1 MIGTIDQVD
10 AFDTPLGWIAVV
22 GRDDLVRMLTF
33 GYASEQEALRA
44 VDHRWP
50 GELRLRRWNEELA
63 ERLRAYAEGEVDDFL
78 DLQLD
83 LAHLSPFGRRVVL
96 RCRHVGWGRT
106 ITYSELAE
114 RADAPRA
121 ARAVGNVMRTN
132 RHALIVPCH
141 RIVAADGGLGGYSSV
156 DGLSMKKRL
165 LTLEQRGR
173 VHASVSP

>member
-1 MIGTIDQVD
+1 MIGAIDQVD

-22 GRDDLVRMLTF
+22 GRDDLLRMVTF

-44 VDHRWP
+44 VDSRWP

-83 LAHLSPFGRRVVL
+83 LAHLSPFGRRVVR

-165 LTLEQRGR
+165 LTMEQRGR
-173 VHASVSP
+173 VLASVSP